1 MSMFRFLSVLLL
13 TLVPVAIPPAP
24 ASGDDSALEM
34 VKALL
39 TREDA
44 AARAI
49 ALERIRHGLGGRA
62 AGPAS
67 GGAHQPGDPAATRA
81 IAGLL
86 GGLPPARQVEL
97 VAALGERGDPAALP
111 AIMELLE
118 SSQDVAVRKAAV
130 LALGSLGGVEP
141 TRVVPL
147 LERSLAAA
155 DPEKSAARR
164 ALVLLRGSEVSAA
177 VGKGIA
183 DRENRFRA
191 TLIDVAADR
200 RDRAVLPAL
209 LAAAVETDAPVRA
222 AAMRA
227 LSKLGGPEQV
237 EGMVAGLLAAAV
249 GGERNDAE
257 KAIVAVCKQN
267 PGHEQAAERFL
278 ALFRS
283 AGEQDRKLLLST
295 LGRIGGP
302 GALAIVDE
310 LVASPEPA
318 RRDFGLEALTKWP
331 DATVAD
337 RLLKLIGET
346 ADPKERDVFLSA
358 LIRIA
363 PLPDNTLND
372 AQKLDLLKKAMDL
385 CTRDEDRARILE
397 RANAIR
403 TVEVFRFV
411 LPYLDQ
417 PALAEPACG
426 SIVELAHHQKLRD
439 AHKEEFVK
447 ALDKVIATTK
457 NPEHVERA
465 GRYKEGKTWERKK
478 G

>member
-1 MSMFRFLSVLLL
+1 MSQLRFLAVIPLA
-13 TLVPVAIPPAP
+13 LVPMAIVPAP
-24 ASGDDSALEM
+24 ACGDDSALVM
-34 VKALL
+34 VQSLL
-39 TREDA
+39 ERDDPAE
-44 AARAI
+44 RAI
-49 ALERIRHGLGGRA
+49 ALERIRHGLGGPA
-62 AGPAS
+62 AGGARQA
-67 GGAHQPGDPAATRA
+67 GGPAATRA

-86 GGLPPARQVEL
+86 GGLGPVAQAEL
-97 VAALGERGDPAALP
+97 VAALGARGDAAALP

-118 SSQDVAVRKAAV
+118 SSQDASVRRAAV

-141 TRVVPL
+141 NRVVPL
-147 LERSLAAA
+147 LERSLAAG

-164 ALVLLRGSEVSAA
+164 ALVLLRGSEVSAT
-177 VGKGIA
+177 VVRGIG
-183 DRENRFRA
+183 DRGNRFRA

-200 RDRAVLPAL
+200 RDRAALPAL
-209 LAAAVETDAPVRA
+209 LAAAVDADAAVRA

-237 EGMVAGLLAAAV
+237 EGMVAGLLASAV

-267 PGHEQAAERFL
+267 RGHEQAAERFL

-283 AGEQDRKLLLST
+283 ADEQDRRLLLST

-302 GALAIVDE
+302 GALAVVDE
-310 LVASPEPA
+310 LVASTEPA
-318 RRDFGLEALTKWP
+318 RRAFGLEALTKWP

-337 RLLKLIGET
+337 RLLRLIDQA
-346 ADPKERDVFLSA
+346 ADPKERDMFLSA

-372 AQKLDLLKKAMDL
+372 SQKLDLLKKAMAL

-397 RANAIR
+397 RANAVR

-417 PALAEPACG
+417 PALAEPACR

-447 ALDKVIATTK
+447 ALDKVIATTN
-457 NPEHVERA
+457 NPENVERA

>member
-1 MSMFRFLSVLLL
+1 MAVCRMLSVVLI
-13 TLVPVAIPPAP
+13 TLVMVSQAPPSSSAEEAAP
-24 ASGDDSALEM
+24 ASLEM
-34 VKALL
+34 MRRLL
-39 TREDA
+39 ASDA
-44 AARAI
+44 PEERAI
-49 ALERIRHGLGGRA
+49 ALERIRQG
-62 AGPAS
+62 
-67 GGAHQPGDPAATRA
+67 GGAPGSDRSVPRTSPAATRA

-86 GGLPPARQVEL
+86 GGMPPAGQAEL
-97 VAALGERGDPAALP
+97 VAALGERGDAAALP
-111 AIMELLE
+111 AIVGLLE
-118 SSQDVAVRKAAV
+118 SSQDAATRKAAV
-130 LALGSLGGVEP
+130 LALGSLGGAE
-141 TRVVPL
+141 TARVVPL
-147 LERSLAAA
+147 LERSLGAG

-164 ALVLLRGSEVSAA
+164 ALVLLQGSEVSRSL
-177 VGKGIA
+177 VRGIT
-183 DRENRFRA
+183 DRENRFRT
-191 TLIDVAADR
+191 TLIEVAADR
-200 RDRAVLPAL
+200 RDRDALPAL
-209 LAAAVETDAPVRA
+209 LAASVDGDASVRT

-227 LSKLGGPEQV
+227 LARIGGPAQV
-237 EGMVAGLLAAAV
+237 EGMVAGLLAAAA
-249 GGERNDAE
+249 GGERNEAE

-278 ALFRS
+278 DLFRS
-283 AGEQDRKLLLST
+283 AGEQDRKLLLPA

-310 LVASPEPA
+310 LVASTEPA
-318 RRDFGLEALTKWP
+318 RRAFGLEALTKWP

-346 ADPKERDVFLSA
+346 TDPKERDLFLSA

-372 AQKLDLLKKAMDL
+372 AQKLDLLKKAMAL

-417 PALAEPACG
+417 PALAEPACR

-447 ALDKVIATTK
+447 ALDRVIATTK
-457 NPEHVERA
+457 DAENVERA

-478 G
+478 S